1 MMQCCCHDN
10 FYNLTYCI
18 SDRLYKVSTE
28 YNMSIHS
35 LKILIAGLL
44 NTSSAEGESS
54 ITLNLQPCHSFCFQM
69 RTDLTP
75 AEQVFVA
82 EERDEITA
90 MLVGEEQG
98 WLLQNLEKL
107 LDGKGLLLTP
117 TAGSVTSREAGTTFC
132 QAVRWVRAC
141 DLKIST
147 RTQWSTPA
155 VGGAQVERLRE
166 ALTAASRDT
175 CPWSPMARLIIV
187 WSAMP
192 RLVNTLQVV
201 GDRASA
207 LTALK
212 VMADL
217 SVWPESVVENLAKDV
232 ANGAPTLLVE
242 DLLVTAP
249 SLATKLGLQAPRH
262 TVFFRPGS
270 RATVSIMD
278 MRGNGVLG

>member
-1 MMQCCCHDN
+1 
-10 FYNLTYCI
+10 
-18 SDRLYKVSTE
+18 
-28 YNMSIHS
+28 
-35 LKILIAGLL
+35 
-44 NTSSAEGESS
+44 
-54 ITLNLQPCHSFCFQM
+54 M

-107 LDGKGLLLTP
+107 LDGKGLLTL
-117 TAGSVTSREAGTTFC
+117 TAGSVTGREAGTTFS
-132 QAVRWVRAC
+132 QAVRWVRSC

-166 ALTAASRDT
+166 ALTAASRST
-175 CPWSPMARLIIV
+175 CPWSPMARLIVV

-201 GDRASA
+201 GDTASA

-232 ANGAPTLLVE
+232 VNGAPTLLVE

-249 SLATKLGLQAPRH
+249 SLAAKLELPAPRH
-262 TVFFRPGS
+262 TVFLRPGS
-270 RATVSIMD
+270 MATVSIMD